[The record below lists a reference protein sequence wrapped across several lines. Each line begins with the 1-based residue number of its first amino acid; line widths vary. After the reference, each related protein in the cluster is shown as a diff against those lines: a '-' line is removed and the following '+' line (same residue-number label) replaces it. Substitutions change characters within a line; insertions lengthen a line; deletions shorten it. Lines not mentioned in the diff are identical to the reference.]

1 MRITQKRSDLFIC
14 AIIFILSFIVI
25 TALVFGFL
33 KIFSISVDT
42 NGAALICFLIAIVA
56 LAIITCAEDP
66 EALITSGVVFLVL
79 LIIFNVIFH
88 NIIIAFILSFV
99 LTLILMFYIMTRL

>member
-25 TALVFGFL
+25 TALVFGFMN
-33 KIFSISVDT
+33 IFSISVDS
-42 NGAALICFLIAIVA
+42 NVSAIICFMIAVAA
-56 LAIITCAEDP
+56 LAIITFAEDP

-79 LIIFNVIFH
+79 LIIFNTLLH
-88 NIIIAFILSFV
+88 NIIIAFIVSFI